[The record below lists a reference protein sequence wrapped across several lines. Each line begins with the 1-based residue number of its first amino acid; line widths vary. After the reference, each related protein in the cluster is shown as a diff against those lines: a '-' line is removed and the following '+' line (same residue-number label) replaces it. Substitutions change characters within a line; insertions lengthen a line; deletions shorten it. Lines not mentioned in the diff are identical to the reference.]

1 MTNPEHIHDQQQH
14 QEPFARVSME
24 PLFERLLKRTFSES
38 VSAIEYCRALCA
50 EFGFTVKQEASAN
63 RNIYV
68 YCSREGLPD
77 SQRNPKPSPQR
88 KRPSKRCD
96 CRWRVVL
103 SENEHDQWEFRKSM
117 NPNASEHNHE
127 MMSPD
132 EMVKAWPSEVND
144 LIIQLAR
151 QRLQT
156 HEIRETVKQQFPD
169 ITWNE
174 RRFYNRLTEE
184 RKRIKQRGVLD
195 RSQRLLLLS
204 ARLCSIVASNEDWAS
219 NVEQEMTRL
228 LESYCQLSRLPP
240 EATRLLTDL
249 QPDMIQA
256 EGPSASSQ
264 QRQQQQQQNEE
275 NNNNSA
281 SPASSADMMITDE
294 ASPAKKRKSVS
305 ASSATTSIPTA
316 VSRPPDAPKG
326 TQVVYVPSYM
336 LFVRN
341 QPMRSSSEPSSQ
353 SIGTPAARRAFLGSP
368 PDMHHPMGNMF
379 PLASPTSSSSSTS
392 SLPFQQQSGPPHQ
405 QTHHQ
410 QQQQRHQQHQ
420 QQYGNTRRFD
430 QRVSSPSMV
439 HDQQSML
446 AYSSQPANAAPIPA
460 PQGQPHQQQQQ
471 QQQQY
476 AVAQNLSSY
485 PMAAAAAAA
494 VAGGGPFSPYNM
506 GPQSTTDI
514 QFGFDGGMATAAATP
529 NTAFT
534 ANHSHNHQQQQ
545 EQQQQ
550 QRLERPE
557 PTHPHD
563 AAYQQQQQ
571 QQQQQRSTNNNNNNN
586 SSWSP
591 SVFNPTYPIKEE
603 PMPDQRTMMLREQQ
617 QQQRL
622 SRNMSQQG
630 FIPSSMS
637 IMRNDDQQQPSSSN
651 DNSST
656 TTWA

>member
-1 MTNPEHIHDQQQH
+1 MTNSEHSHEPQQK
-14 QEPFARVSME
+14 PFPRVSMD
-24 PLFERLLKRTFSES
+24 PLFDRLLKRAFPDS
-38 VSAIEYCRALCA
+38 VSAIEHCRALCA

-117 NPNASEHNHE
+117 NPSASEHNHE

-132 EMVKAWPSEVND
+132 EMVKAWPAEVND

-204 ARLCSIVASNEDWAS
+204 ARLCSVVSANEDWAAS
-219 NVEQEMTRL
+219 VEAEMTRL
-228 LESYCQLSRLPP
+228 LESYCQLSRLPQ
-240 EATRLLTDL
+240 EALRSLSDL
-249 QPDMIQA
+249 QPDMIHA
-256 EGPSASSQ
+256 EGPPSK
-264 QRQQQQQQNEE
+264 QQQQQQQQPQHDE
-275 NNNNSA
+275 NNSA
-281 SPASSADMMITDE
+281 SPSSSSDMMMTDE

-305 ASSATTSIPTA
+305 STTTP
-316 VSRPPDAPKG
+316 SRPPDAPKG

-353 SIGTPAARRAFLGSP
+353 GSVSGSRRTFLGSP
-368 PDMHHPMGNMF
+368 PDMHPMGSMF
-379 PLASPTSSSSSTS
+379 PLASPTSSSSSSTS
-392 SLPFQQQSGPPHQ
+392 SMPF
-405 QTHHQ
+405 
-410 QQQQRHQQHQ
+410 
-420 QQYGNTRRFD
+420 
-430 QRVSSPSMV
+430 
-439 HDQQSML
+439 
-446 AYSSQPANAAPIPA
+446 
-460 PQGQPHQQQQQ
+460 QQQQQ
-471 QQQQY
+471 QQQQRQYARRFDQQRVSSPGMVHEPNMMAYSQPSAAPPPPAPQQHQQQQY
-476 AVAQNLSSY
+476 AVAQGLSSY
-485 PMAAAAAAA
+485 PMAAAAAA
-494 VAGGGPFSPYNM
+494 VAAPFSPYSM
-506 GPQSTTDI
+506 GPQTDI
-514 QFGFDGGMATAAATP
+514 QFGFDGGMATAAP
-529 NTAFT
+529 SNTAF
-534 ANHSHNHQQQQ
+534 SSSQQQQ
-545 EQQQQ
+545 QQQQQ

-563 AAYQQQQQ
+563 VAYQQQQRATSNAWSPSIFHSYPIKEEQMTDQRTMLLREQQQQ
-571 QQQQQRSTNNNNNNN
+571 QQQQQRLPRS
-586 SSWSP
+586 
-591 SVFNPTYPIKEE
+591 
-603 PMPDQRTMMLREQQ
+603 
-617 QQQRL
+617 
-622 SRNMSQQG
+622 MSQQG
-630 FIPSSMS
+630 FMSSSMS
-637 IMRNDDQQQPSSSN
+637 MMRPSDDQQQQQPPPG
-651 DNSST
+651 DNGTT
-656 TTWA
+656 TTWT